1 MKQNVVLLIDAD
13 SKTYT
18 ATLSAVQSAGFNVR
32 VGQIRNDLSE
42 ITEFELDDVAAIL
55 LDYDP
60 DLHGPVVNEE
70 LAEWQPSRPLIFIS
84 SGEGLHHPLILTGR
98 AIRHLSKPVTANQL
112 AHCIEAIVRNP
123 ECHCVSCDQWGHPLA
138 ATA

>member
-42 ITEFELDDVAAIL
+42 ITEFELDDVAAIV

-60 DLHGPVVNEE
+60 DMHGSVIAEE
-70 LAEWQPSRPLIFIS
+70 LSRWQPPRPLIFIS

-98 AIRHLSKPVTANQL
+98 AARHLSKPVTANQL
-112 AHCIEAIVRNP
+112 AHCI
-123 ECHCVSCDQWGHPLA
+123 
-138 ATA
+138 